1 MSEPWKPQQTE
12 CLIRK
17 NLSHLLL
24 LVHSEDDLLFVA
36 CLLINGIDKPSQVR
50 IFLKLI
56 IKTTCPFSDAPASL
70 ALMIVCD

>member
-36 CLLINGIDKPSQVR
+36 CLLINGID
-50 IFLKLI
+50 FLAVQNSSIGDLV
-56 IKTTCPFSDAPASL
+56 TDLLTDSL
-70 ALMIVCD
+70 TH